1 MITTNDFKTGVT
13 IQSEGNLWLVIEFQH
28 VKPGKGSAFVR
39 SKLRN
44 LRTGAVIDKTWRAG
58 EKVATAHIDKSKM
71 IYSYSMGDTYVF
83 MDNETYEQVEI
94 EKKQIE
100 YQLNFIIE
108 GMEVNVITFEGEI
121 LGVDI
126 PEKVVLQVTQ
136 ADPAV
141 KGNTATNATKD
152 CVVETGFSL
161 QVPLFVN
168 EGDSI
173 LINTNTG
180 KYDKRADKQ

>member
-1 MITTNDFKTGVT
+1 MTSSNDFKTGMT
-13 IQSEGNLWLVIEFQH
+13 IQSDGKLFSVIEFQH

-71 IYSYSMGDTYVF
+71 SYLYAMGDTHVF
-83 MDNETYEQVEI
+83 MNNETYDQVEI
-94 EKKQIE
+94 LASQIE

-108 GMEVNVITFEGEI
+108 GMEVNVISFEGEI

-126 PEKVVLQVTQ
+126 PEKVTLTVTE
-136 ADPAV
+136 AAPAV
-141 KGNTATNATKD
+141 KGNTAQSATKD
-152 CVVETGFSL
+152 CVVETGFKL

-168 EGDSI
+168 EGDKI
-173 LINTNTG
+173 VINTNTG
-180 KYDKRADKQ
+180 KYDTRA